1 MVRRKGMSY
10 MTPKELKKMEAMNAA
25 NEQATQEQEL
35 RDEEER
41 AGVKKDPL
49 EMKTRNGKGGHHW

>member
-1 MVRRKGMSY
+1 
-10 MTPKELKKMEAMNAA
+10 MTPKELKKMEAKSAA
-25 NEQATQEQEL
+25 HEQATQEQES

-41 AGVKKDPL
+41 ARVKTDPL